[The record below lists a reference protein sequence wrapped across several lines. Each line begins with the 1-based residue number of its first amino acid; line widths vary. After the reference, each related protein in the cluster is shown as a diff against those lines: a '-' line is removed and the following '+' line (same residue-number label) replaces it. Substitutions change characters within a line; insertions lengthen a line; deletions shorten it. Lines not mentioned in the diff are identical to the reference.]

1 MQRLSQKSLGWDTE
15 LDKEDTTQW
24 QAFRNDSQ
32 ILATIKLAKCP
43 LPPAEPTAIQLH
55 IFSDASEVAYGTA
68 AYLRTVTSTGK
79 IVSTLLCAK

>member
-24 QAFRNDSQ
+24 QAFRNDNQ

-55 IFSDASEVAYGTA
+55 IFSDSPTNGLET
-68 AYLRTVTSTGK
+68 TVNQ
-79 IVSTLLCAK
+79 TLKENQDQ